1 MMMDSKKKG
10 LGLIVLLIGTLNFGQ
25 TTSIEKV
32 DMSRYRCEDDLC
44 HYFFRATG
52 SYGDMEKQIFIVRV
66 VQAQHSTQRINEQ
79 ELFEIC
85 DDVVR
90 NYNSFWRRYY
100 NDYYESDPTY
110 ENWIEA
116 IGGTGLSIITEIII
130 PGDPSVFYNEQET
143 LVLVGNA
150 EIGDNLQKRRV
161 KFLYEYGTFNLSKS
175 IKESREY
182 FLED

>member
-10 LGLIVLLIGTLNFGQ
+10 LGLIVLLIGTVNFGQ

-52 SYGDMEKQIFIVRV
+52 SYGDMGKQIFIVRV

-100 NDYYESDPTY
+100 NDYYKSDPTY
-110 ENWIEA
+110 KNWIEA
-116 IGGTGLSIITEIII
+116 IGGTGLSIITEIMII
-130 PGDPSVFYNEQET
+130 GNPSVFYDEQEIR
-143 LVLVGNA
+143 VGVINT
-150 EIGDNLQKRRV
+150 EVGDNVKKRHV
-161 KFLYEYGTFNLSKS
+161 TFLYEYGTFDLSKS
-175 IKESREY
+175 IKENRES